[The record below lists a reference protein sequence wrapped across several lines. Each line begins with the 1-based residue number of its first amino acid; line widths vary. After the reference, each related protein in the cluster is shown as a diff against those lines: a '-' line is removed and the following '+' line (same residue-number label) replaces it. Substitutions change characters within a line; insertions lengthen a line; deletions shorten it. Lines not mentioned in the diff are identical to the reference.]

1 MYDKARGWMGRSL
14 TSQQTQNIWIYHYV
28 QCLVNVEESPS
39 TGADSAIWII
49 QLK

>member
-1 MYDKARGWMGRSL
+1 MYDKARAWMGRSL
-14 TSQQTQNIWIYHYV
+14 TSQQIQNIWISYV
-28 QCLVNVEESPS
+28 QCWVNVEESPS